1 MKNRISFFLNRLGER
16 LWIKPL
22 VISILSAAASFLAK
36 LTDQIPFL
44 RFIPEITPESLETLL
59 GIIAA
64 SMLGISVFAVGSM
77 VSAYSSASSSATPRS
92 FPLVISDDVSQIAL
106 STFIGSFIYSVVSL
120 IALMND
126 FYGTTGRFLLFLI
139 TIIVFGIVIINFLRW
154 IDRIARL
161 GRLSTTIEKVEK
173 ATRDAL
179 QNSKFALPMESKSA
193 PKQPDGSP
201 IYSPEIGYVQRIDIP
216 KLQSAAERFDLQ
228 ITVQALPG
236 TFLSPDQPLA
246 LVTSPAGTSEK
257 EVDPGMIVNAFTIG
271 KNRTFDEDPQFGFLV
286 LSEIASRALSPAV
299 NDPGTAI
306 YIIDIYV
313 RLFTNWLRQNENEDT
328 QEITADRVEVPPTP
342 LNSIFDD
349 AFNAIARDGAGNIE
363 IALRLQKAFQS
374 LSSLPNETMAE
385 ASREHARLA
394 FRYAEES
401 LSLTE
406 EIRLLKETG
415 LIKNL

>member
-1 MKNRISFFLNRLGER
+1 MICIFS
-16 LWIKPL
+16 
-22 VISILSAAASFLAK
+22 VAASFLAK
-36 LTDQIPFL
+36 LSDQIPFL
-44 RFIPEITPESLETLL
+44 KIFPKVTPDSLETLL

-106 STFIGSFIYSVVSL
+106 STFIGAFIYSVVSL

-139 TIIVFGIVIINFLRW
+139 TIIVFCIVIINFLRW

-161 GRLSTTIEKVEK
+161 GRLSTTIEKVET

-179 QNSKFALPMESKSA
+179 QNSKLALPLEPKSESKH
-193 PKQPDGSP
+193 PDSSIP

-216 KLQSAAERFDLQ
+216 KLQSAAEEFDLQ

-246 LVTSPAGTSEK
+246 FVTYPKHTSEK
-257 EVDPGMIVNAFTIG
+257 DVDLGMIVKTFTIG
-271 KNRTFDEDPQFGFLV
+271 KDRTFDEDPQFGFLV

-306 YIIDIYV
+306 HIIDIYV
-313 RLFTNWLRQNENEDT
+313 RLFTNWLRNIESQDD
-328 QEITADRVEVPPTP
+328 QEPAYDRVEVPVIS
-342 LNSIFDD
+342 LNNMFDD

-363 IALRLQKAFQS
+363 IALRLQKAFKS
-374 LSSLPNETMAE
+374 LSSLSNKTMAE
-385 ASREHARLA
+385 VSRDHAHLA
-394 FRYAEES
+394 FRYAEEA
-401 LSLTE
+401 LSLPE
-406 EIRLLKETG
+406 EIQLLRESP
-415 LIKNL
+415 LIKNQQ

>member
-1 MKNRISFFLNRLGER
+1 MKNRISFLLNRIGER

-22 VISILSAAASFLAK
+22 IISILSVTASFLAK
-36 LTDQIPFL
+36 LSDQIPFF
-44 RFIPEITPESLETLL
+44 RFIPEITLESLETLL

-77 VSAYSSASSSATPRS
+77 VSAYSSASNSATPRS

-106 STFIGSFIYSVVSL
+106 STFIGAFIYSVVSL

-139 TIIVFGIVIINFLRW
+139 TIIVFGIVIVNFMRW

-161 GRLSTTIEKVEK
+161 GRLSTTIEKVEI

-179 QNSKFALPMESKSA
+179 QKSKLAISLESKSA
-193 PKQPDGSP
+193 PEHLDGSP
-201 IYSPEIGYVQRIDIP
+201 VYSSKIGYVQRIDIP
-216 KLQSAAERFDLQ
+216 KLQSAAEKFDLQ
-228 ITVQALPG
+228 ISVQALPG

-246 LVTSPAGTSEK
+246 LVSYPKHTAENDLDS
-257 EVDPGMIVNAFTIG
+257 GMIVNAFTIG
-271 KNRTFDEDPQFGFLV
+271 KDRTFDEDPQFGFLV

-306 YIIDIYV
+306 SIIDIYV
-313 RLFTNWLRQNENEDT
+313 RLFANWLGQIENEDN
-328 QEITADRVEVPPTP
+328 QEITADRVEVPPIS
-342 LNSIFDD
+342 LNTMFDG
-349 AFNAIARDGAGNIE
+349 AFNSIARDGAGNIE

-374 LSSLPNETMAE
+374 LSSLSNETMAE
-385 ASREHARLA
+385 ASKEHARLA
-394 FRYAEES
+394 FRYAEEA
-401 LSLTE
+401 LSLPE
-406 EIRLLKETG
+406 EIRLLKETV
-415 LIKNL
+415 LIKNH